1 MRKSGI
7 TILCMTLVLSGFLLL
22 TPGCGSTREEETTT
36 IVEAT
41 KDRVE
46 TEKEAEATPTTES
59 LKPTG
64 LSIEEQVLVDTAG
77 VKITATGIE
86 DDATLG
92 KGVKLLIENNSD
104 INVIVE
110 CDGVI
115 VNNYMVS
122 SFFDAYVDAGKKANT
137 VMYLES
143 GELEA
148 VGINHIGQIEVYFH
162 GYESEFREGIFLAKC
177 ATIQTSEFSDMENK
191 VLFDGKELVNRDG
204 VRIVGKFVDEDNYW
218 GSEILFYVENT
229 SGKTL
234 SITCPN
240 IPVNGVDTTSG
251 FSTAVFDGKTSIA
264 GMRLASDLDEK
275 NIVSIDEVTLTFYV
289 DEINFH
295 SIARF
300 PVFETEPIVF
310 SAK

>member
-1 MRKSGI
+1 
-7 TILCMTLVLSGFLLL
+7 MTLVLSGFLLL

-41 KDRVE
+41 KDKVE

-86 DDATLG
+86 DDETLG
-92 KGVKLLIENNSD
+92 KGVKLLIENNSE

-143 GELEA
+143 G
-148 VGINHIGQIEVYFH
+148 
-162 GYESEFREGIFLAKC
+162 
-177 ATIQTSEFSDMENK
+177 
-191 VLFDGKELVNRDG
+191 ELVNRDG